1 MVKIMGRPK
10 AFEVDDAMLS
20 KVESLAAQGL
30 TKEQIA
36 RSLGVSY
43 NTLNERQKDYPEFL
57 EAIKRGQAKGI
68 ATVSNALFQK
78 AKDGDNTAMIFYLK
92 NRDPDNWE
100 DIQKRQHLGDPDNPI
115 EHRHAL
121 FEFNPVGRDD

>member
-1 MVKIMGRPK
+1 MGRPK
-10 AFEVDDAMLS
+10 AFEIDEAMLK

-36 RSLGVSY
+36 HSLGVSY
-43 NTLNERQKDYPEFL
+43 NTLNERQKENTEFL

-100 DIQKRQHLGDPDNPI
+100 EVQKRQHTGVNGGPI
-115 EHRHAL
+115 QVDTV
-121 FEFNPVGRDD
+121 FEFVPVSSND